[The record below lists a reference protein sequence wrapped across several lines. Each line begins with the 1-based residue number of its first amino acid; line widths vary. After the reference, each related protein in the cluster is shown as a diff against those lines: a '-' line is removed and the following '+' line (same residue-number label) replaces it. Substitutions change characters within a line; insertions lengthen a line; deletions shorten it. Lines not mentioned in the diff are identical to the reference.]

1 MNHKLYKIKTKQK
14 YNKRFPSKKKKWKQL
29 KVSTETQRQTV
40 TPNKDIV
47 GEEREELSK
56 QNRGGGKLSCYTPC
70 RRLGLT
76 TWV

>member
-14 YNKRFPSKKKKWKQL
+14 YNKKDSPPKWKQS

-47 GEEREELSK
+47 L
-56 QNRGGGKLSCYTPC
+56 
-70 RRLGLT
+70 
-76 TWV
+76 